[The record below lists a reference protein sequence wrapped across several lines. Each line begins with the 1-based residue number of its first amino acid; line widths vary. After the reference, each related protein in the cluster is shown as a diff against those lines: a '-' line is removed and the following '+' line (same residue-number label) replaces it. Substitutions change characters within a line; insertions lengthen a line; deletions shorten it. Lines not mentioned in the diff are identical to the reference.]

1 MVTVFSYKIV
11 IFLFSM
17 VLFLGFG
24 LKATV
29 SIGKWSAFY
38 LAMEDESLTDV
49 EKNTKKEKSDR
60 SAKKMW
66 YLESPE
72 TDQLWSKISIATEA
86 HNKVYLLAKLSEP
99 HIAISTEPPENAAGF
114 LRV

>member
-1 MVTVFSYKIV
+1 M

-17 VLFLGFG
+17 VLFFGFG

-29 SIGKWSAFY
+29 SVGKWSAFY
-38 LAMEDESLTDV
+38 LAMEDESLADE

-72 TDQLWSKISIATEA
+72 TDQLWLKISLATEA

>member
-1 MVTVFSYKIV
+1 MVAVFRYKIV
-11 IFLFSM
+11 ICLFSM
-17 VLFLGFG
+17 VLFLAFGF
-24 LKATV
+24 KATV

-38 LAMEDESLTDV
+38 LTMEDESLTDA

-66 YLESPE
+66 YLESTE

-99 HIAISTEPPENAAGF
+99 HIAISTEPPENAADF
-114 LRV
+114 LHV

>member
-11 IFLFSM
+11 ICLFSI
-17 VLFLGFG
+17 VLFFGFG

-60 SAKKMW
+60 YAKKMW

-72 TDQLWSKISIATEA
+72 TDQLWSKISIAMEA

>member
-1 MVTVFSYKIV
+1 MVAIFRCKIV
-11 IFLFSM
+11 ICLFSM

-38 LAMEDESLTDV
+38 LAMEDESLTEE
-49 EKNTKKEKSDR
+49 EKNTKKEKSGR
-60 SAKKMW
+60 SAKKIW
-66 YLESPE
+66 YVASPE

-99 HIAISTEPPENAAGF
+99 HIAIPTEPPENAAGF

>member
-1 MVTVFSYKIV
+1 MVRVFSYKIV
-11 IFLFSM
+11 ICLFSM
-17 VLFLGFG
+17 VLFFGFG

-38 LAMEDESLTDV
+38 LAMEDESLTD
-49 EKNTKKEKSDR
+49 EQENTKKEKSDR

-72 TDQLWSKISIATEA
+72 TDQLWSKIYSAAEA
-86 HNKVYLLAKLSEP
+86 HNKVYLLAKLSAP
-99 HIAISTEPPENAAGF
+99 YIAISIEPPENAAGF